1 MGIPSYFSYII
12 KNYANI
18 IRKFEKCEKF
28 DHLFMD
34 CNSIVYD
41 AYNRLEK
48 SVKENP
54 QQPVPTPAVIEKWLV
69 KEVVESIKDYLRF
82 VSPTKTAYIAFDG
95 VPPLAKMEQQRT
107 RRYKTQYMKELDRN
121 DTGLWNTTAITP
133 GTDFMNALNK
143 AVYKEFKGKHKKWGL
158 QNLWVSCSDEVG
170 EGEHKLFEC
179 LRTHPQIFC
188 NDAVAVYGLDS
199 DLIMLSIFHCTKFC
213 KSIDVFRESPEFR
226 HVLSDEFEPRE
237 LLFMNIGALIDA
249 ISREM
254 QIDTVGVYDYLFMCF
269 FLGNDFLPHFPAFNI
284 RTHGIQVLTETYSK
298 IFGKHKDRH
307 FINETDTANTNSNIC
322 WKWVN
327 EFVKELAKYEHDY
340 LLKEYQIRDK
350 FDKRYWTENTKEER
364 DQIVNNTPVIYR
376 SDEKYISPGEDG
388 WETRYYRVLFGIEY
402 VTENH
407 VRTICMN
414 YLSGLEW
421 VFAYYTDTCLDW
433 RWKYNY
439 SYPPLMKDLQRYIG
453 EYTHK
458 EQQEPRPFSVDLQ
471 LAYVLP
477 RAKLD
482 LSRHKKHLLAKYPEN
497 YPEKYDFLWAFC
509 RYFWEAHPVLPDLD
523 IAFLET
529 LERELTLSNE

>member
-12 KNYANI
+12 KNYSNI
-18 IRKFEKCEKF
+18 IRKFENCDKF

-48 SVKENP
+48 AVKEQP
-54 QQPVPTPAVIEKWLV
+54 QQLTSSIIEKWLI
-69 KEVVESIKDYLRF
+69 KEVIESIKDYLRF

-107 RRYKTQYMKELDRN
+107 RRYKTQFMKELDH
-121 DTGLWNTTAITP
+121 DTSGLWNTTAITP
-133 GTDFMNALNK
+133 GTDFMNRLNK
-143 AVYKEFKGKHKKWGL
+143 SIYKEFKGKHKKWGL
-158 QNLWVSCSDEVG
+158 QKLWVSCSDEMG

-179 LRTHPQIFC
+179 MRTHPHIFC
-188 NDAVAVYGLDS
+188 DDRVALYGLDS

-226 HVLSDEFEPRE
+226 NVLSNEFEPRE
-237 LLFMNIGALIDA
+237 LLFMNIGQLIEA
-249 ISREM
+249 ISVEM
-254 QIDTVGVYDYLFMCF
+254 KIDTVGVNDYLFMCF

-298 IFGKHKDRH
+298 MIGKNKHMR
-307 FINETDTANTNSNIC
+307 FIGYNNEVI
-322 WKWVN
+322 WKSVD
-327 EFVKELAKYEHDY
+327 EYVKELAKYEHDY
-340 LLKEYQIRDK
+340 LLKEYQLRDK
-350 FDKRYWTENTKEER
+350 FDKRHWTENTKEER

-388 WETRYYRVLFGIEY
+388 WETRYYRVLFGMEN

-407 VRTICMN
+407 IRTICMN
-414 YLSGLEW
+414 YLSGLKW
-421 VFAYYTDTCLDW
+421 VFCYYTDTCLDW
-433 RWKYNY
+433 RWKYDY
-439 SYPPLMKDLQRYIG
+439 SYPPLMKDLQRYIV
-453 EYTHK
+453 EYIPK
-458 EQQEPRPFSVDLQ
+458 AISQQSCKPFSVDLQ

-482 LSRHKKHLLAKYPEN
+482 LSRHKDYLLAKYSEN
-497 YPEKYDFLWAFC
+497 YPENYDFLWAFC

-523 IAFLET
+523 LQFLES
-529 LERELTLSNE
+529 LEIELCGK